1 VQKKPSLD
9 LRDYSQNGRKSLP
22 VIHVI
27 KELYTESIGCA
38 KSQHPKI
45 QQPNEEMGIWIEYGI
60 FKESGTMANKAWR
73 SAPLPWH
80 KKMQIKI
87 H

>member
-45 QQPNEEMGIWIEYGI
+45 QQPNEEMGI
-60 FKESGTMANKAWR
+60 
-73 SAPLPWH
+73 
-80 KKMQIKI
+80 
-87 H
+87 